1 MLSVIQVVTLL
12 LVAVTMS
19 MALAHV
25 LEFPGKKRLEKD
37 AYLAVQTIY
46 YPGFTIAGF
55 AEPVSIIPTILLLFI
70 TPTGSLA
77 FWLTLIAFVSLVVMH
92 AIFWIVTQPVNKFWL
107 KNQQLSKLGD
117 RFFSPNSTVQ
127 HGEETNADVED
138 WEKMRDRWE
147 YSHLARAVF
156 CVIAMITLTVAL
168 AMPR

>member
-1 MLSVIQVVTLL
+1 MALL

-19 MALAHV
+19 TALAHV

-70 TPTGSLA
+70 TPTGSPA

-117 RFFSPNSTVQ
+117 RFFPPNSTMQ
-127 HGEETNADVED
+127 HGEGSKVDVED

-147 YSHLARAVF
+147 YSHLVRAVF
-156 CVIAMITLTVAL
+156 CVIAMMTLTVAL
-168 AMPR
+168 AMQR